1 MFKSLLKRFDTN
13 ANPEVGE
20 EDLFFQRVS
29 IFEDLTVKEVQK
41 LRSLMH
47 ERTYRDEEHV
57 FHKGQPGPAFY
68 IVRRGEITIYQPGP
82 PRVNLA
88 KIRPGELFGELAIL
102 DDSPRSAS
110 AVSVGETVLYAV
122 FKQEFDT
129 LMVSEPLIAAKVY
142 RQVATI
148 TGNRLKAS
156 NLNLIHSLSSRS

>member
-1 MFKSLLKRFDTN
+1 MFKSILKRFES
-13 ANPEVGE
+13 NPSPEAAE

-68 IVRRGEITIYQPGP
+68 IVRKGQICIYQPGP

-88 KIRPGELFGELAIL
+88 TIRAGDLFGELAIL

-110 AVSVGETVLYAV
+110 AVSDGETLLYAV

-129 LMVSEPLIAAKVY
+129 LMISEPLIAAKVY

-156 NLNLIHSLSSRS
+156 NLNLIHSLSTRP